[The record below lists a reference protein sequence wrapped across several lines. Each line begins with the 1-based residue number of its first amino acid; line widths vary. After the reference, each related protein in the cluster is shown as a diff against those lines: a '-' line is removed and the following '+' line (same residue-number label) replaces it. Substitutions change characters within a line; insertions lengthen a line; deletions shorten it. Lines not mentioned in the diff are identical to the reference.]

1 MIARLARWL
10 GYWLPCNVSRLLIL
24 ECFTLDPTDGATIA
38 VSNIN
43 DHFDSQKNM
52 IEFSHKANQ
61 NRHGNKSTTSEVG
74 LLTKGTF
81 PRNKAL
87 HTPLEDLVQTR

>member
-10 GYWLPCNVSRLLIL
+10 GYWLPCNVSR
-24 ECFTLDPTDGATIA
+24 
-38 VSNIN
+38 
-43 DHFDSQKNM
+43 HFDSQKNM